1 MVQDAQETTATPL
14 FLTESAKFVDSK
26 GFSFGKGSR
35 KWPSGLSGSRT
46 EWRESGGRIQARW
59 EVADKGFHRRV
70 PEAVKAEEIHLL
82 HRLFWR
88 PLLHSDAVDGGEH
101 AGAIVTEA
109 AVDEDFLPR
118 VVAEEREKLG
128 NLFIAWRRP
137 ATDGNVDKAHAQ
149 RFGVFAFPKDLFVV
163 FAAQID
169 DGGDAQYFELR
180 ETDFP
185 GLRTAIEEIRDFSS
199 VGNSGDAHF
208 LSVSSL
214 WKGRSRGWRRGLR
227 WRLRKKGK
235 RKKEEEGERA
245 KRAFHFELDARV

>member
-1 MVQDAQETTATPL
+1 M
-14 FLTESAKFVDSK
+14 
-26 GFSFGKGSR
+26 R
-35 KWPSGLSGSRT
+35 KWPSGLRGSRT
-46 EWRESGGRIQARW
+46 ERRQGGGRIQARR
-59 EVADKGFHRRV
+59 EIVDKSFHRGV
-70 PEAVKAEEIHLL
+70 PEAVKAEEIHFFQGLIS
-82 HRLFWR
+82 R
-88 PLLHSDAVDGGEH
+88 PLLHSHAVDGGEQ

-118 VVAEEREKLG
+118 AVAQEEEKLDH
-128 NLFIAWRRP
+128 LFIGWRRP
-137 ATDGNVDKAHAQ
+137 AADRNVDKAHAQ
-149 RFGVFAFPKDLFVV
+149 RFDVLALPKQLFAI

-185 GLRTAIEEIRDFSS
+185 GLRAAVEEIRDFSS

-214 WKGRSRGWRRGLR
+214 RKGRSRGWCRGLR

-245 KRAFHFELDARV
+245 KRAFHIELDARV